1 MSGASCPKCGYSGM
15 PIFREDT
22 GDYVC
27 PQCGYVFPELP
38 LEDTPLVVR
47 DRERNRLHYEVY
59 RGGSTTPRS
68 VARAHRRGAYE
79 LERVS
84 RERHYEAMARKLLA
98 SNGVPRHVVEEVIAL
113 LEKVQRE
120 DLLRG
125 RSSRVVTAALLMHV
139 SKSRGVQLQPE
150 IFEKVAGASLKRVN
164 RCYRMLLNSGVIAS
178 SQASKPRKP
187 SQIVVSIAGKQGIRE
202 IFLQQ
207 NIPLSL
213 VAQFAD
219 KAYSKLQ
226 GRKPAGVAAAVVYL
240 ILRMTNARKAQAEIA
255 RAAGVSPLTLRR
267 ALRHLVEK
275 LDIEVGI

>member
-1 MSGASCPKCGYSGM
+1 MPGASCPKCGYSSM
-15 PIFREDT
+15 PVFREDT
-22 GDYVC
+22 GEYVC

-84 RERHYEAMARKLLA
+84 KERHYESMARRLLM
-98 SNGVPRHVVEEVIAL
+98 SNGVPRHLVEEVAAL
-113 LEKVQRE
+113 LERVQKE

-125 RSSRVVTAALLMHV
+125 RSSRVITAALLMYV
-139 SKSRGVQLQPE
+139 SKSRGAQLPPE
-150 IFEKVAGASLKRVN
+150 TFEKVAGTSLRRVN
-164 RCYRMLLNSGVIAS
+164 RCYRMLLSSGVLAH
-178 SQASKPRKP
+178 QVSKPRKP
-187 SQIVVSIAGKQGIRE
+187 SQIVTSIASKQEIRE
-202 IFLQQ
+202 TLLEQ

-213 VAQFAD
+213 IAQFAD

-240 ILRMTNARKAQAEIA
+240 TLRMANSRKAQAEIA

-267 ALRHLVEK
+267 ALKHLVER
-275 LDIEVGI
+275 LDVEIGI